1 MKKFLSLVL
10 ALVMTMSLVTIS
22 AGAKEFTDDADI
34 TYDEAVAVISEIGVV
49 DGDLDG
55 SFRPTDGL
63 TRGAAAKIICNLI
76 LGPTTAAELH
86 ADTAPF
92 PDVPLSNTFSGYI
105 AYCAKEKIISG
116 YADGTFKPSSPL
128 TGYAFM
134 KMLLGALGYDS
145 AYEGYT
151 GANWSV
157 NVAKQAI
164 GVGLNKG
171 LVEEFN
177 GVDFVTREEA
187 ALYAF
192 NTLKATMVAYENK
205 ITANVNGAEV
215 TISNTTAK
223 PVTWSEGRN
232 NDGNIKDDGF
242 VQFAEEF
249 FPKLVRKDD
258 STKFM
263 EPANTWIYDKTE
275 IGTYERYDLIV
286 ETYTAGVTGKDAYDL
301 LKPGVIDDNDLEV
314 YVDGVDMKGTGTGKF
329 DKADMVRSNTK
340 NLGSTGNGVVTKVYL
355 DTDKDLITFVSINT
369 WLAKATADYSDSKE
383 YAPLSVY
390 TGVKTTKSYNVDK
403 VDVANVVDVTKDT
416 YYQVNISYKDNTNGE
431 IVVVA
436 PVEILEDSTVT
447 KFSAG
452 NEGSGTGL
460 VTKLTTGGTEY
471 KANVKAF
478 YDEDVLDTYNETLLT
493 DATYNVYV
501 DANGY
506 FIGVDLFE
514 GTKNY
519 VFITGFDRNSSNL
532 SVKTATASAI
542 FLDGT
547 MKNIEVN
554 VTDTDKN
561 IDKATGNN
569 AAYFQKW
576 SDTSWQSGRGV
587 NGVYNLNQ
595 WYTYTV
601 AENGEYTLKPAT
613 RMTVTGYALN
623 DANATIRTDNLSLVD
638 DLTYIS
644 GTNRVYGEDATVFL
658 TVDLDVVDTTNGI
671 QKAITEVTGVY
682 TGVQNVDI
690 DIDVT
695 DPQAVQQGQVFTVYD
710 SDWYVIGA
718 VVIGE
723 ARGSTANYAYII
735 SGAKSEEKI
744 DNTYYWEFDAVIG
757 GEKQTLTA
765 KSKYSNTILSLTKGT
780 VQELRFDGDYVV
792 SIKDL
797 DNNDVYTDFTAKINK
812 QDVYFIDADGKDY
825 DGTGLNGGAVDTTR
839 DTATE
844 LTLQGRTLYVTSA
857 RTDVGLGLKAD
868 AKAVTIQTEN
878 NEANVVTNFSDVS
891 SALGHL
897 ADANENAAGLQFSG
911 KVVAILDSNGVA
923 EWVVFVNNTEL
934 KAGNQGSTGVG
945 STSTEDTVNGYNV
958 NIALVDTNATF
969 NTIATRAAMAVTKA
983 GYKNAMPAFL
993 SNSGITDSANGTVG
1007 GFLTAYDQNNNMVYF
1022 TVSYTNYW
1030 TVKLDGRVIDTVKHN
1045 GPSAVATE
1053 AYMKAIA
1060 GKGSGYE
1067 LNGTYAKYGT
1077 GSAITNVASAQKI
1090 ETGFAMV
1097 SKNTAS
1103 ATLTSNGTSVT
1114 AATTAFKV
1122 ANGLT
1127 VQYNASADTAKSKN
1141 YALGLGNTMGAVIS
1155 GTNPQTVAA
1164 NPTGGS
1170 TTLTW
1175 TINTS
1180 NVTGDVADI
1189 VVNSTDTPQVRS
1201 ITYGDVTAQNNVS
1214 VKLSGVSTGVD
1225 GETVTVT
1232 VQITGNA
1239 ASDTTLTITGVTGSY
1254 VMSSLSN
1261 GLSLDNGNLKI
1272 AGGGIYN
1279 TSVQYTFTVGA
1290 SNAVTGTLR

>member
-10 ALVMTMSLVTIS
+10 ALAMTMSLVVINTS
-22 AGAKEFTDDADI
+22 AKEFTDDEDI

-49 DGDLDG
+49 DGYADG
-55 SFRPTDGL
+55 SFNPTNGL

-86 ADTAPF
+86 ADTAPYS
-92 PDVPLSNTFSGYI
+92 DVPTTNEFAGYI
-105 AYCAKEKIISG
+105 AYCAKEGIISG
-116 YADGTFKPSSPL
+116 YADGAFRPANPL

-134 KMLLGALGYDS
+134 KMLLGALGYD
-145 AYEGYT
+145 ANYEQYVGS
-151 GANWSV
+151 NWSV

-164 GVGLNKG
+164 GIGLNKG
-171 LVEEFN
+171 LVDEFN
-177 GVDFVTREEA
+177 GVDYVTREEA

-192 NTLKATMVAYENK
+192 NTLKATMVDYENK

-215 TISNTTAK
+215 TISNTSAK
-223 PVTWSEGRN
+223 PVTWSEGIN
-232 NDGNIKDDGF
+232 EDGNIKADGF
-242 VQFAEEF
+242 VQFAEEY

-275 IGTYERYDLIV
+275 IGTYERYDLLV
-286 ETYTAGVTGKDAYDL
+286 ETYTTGVTGKDAYDL
-301 LKPGVIDDNDLEV
+301 LKPGVISDNKLEV
-314 YVDGVDMKGTGTGKF
+314 YVDGVDMKGSGTGKF
-329 DKADMVRSNTK
+329 DKGDLVRSNTK

-369 WLAKATADYSDSKE
+369 WLAKATANYSESKE

-403 VDVANVVDVTKDT
+403 VDVSNVVDVTKDT

-452 NEGSGTGL
+452 NEGNGSGL

-478 YDEDVLDTYNETLLT
+478 YDNEVLDTYNATLLT

-514 GTKNY
+514 GAKNY

-576 SDTSWQSGRGV
+576 SDTTWQSGRGV

-613 RMTVTGYALN
+613 RMTVTGYDLN
-623 DANATIRTDNLSLVD
+623 QANATIRTDNLSLVD

-695 DPQAVQQGQVFTVYD
+695 DPQAVQQKQVFTVYD

-723 ARGSTANYAYII
+723 ARGSTANYAYIV

-744 DNTYYWEFDAVIG
+744 DNTYYWEFDAVLG

-765 KSKYSNTILSLTKGT
+765 KSKYANTIQSLTKGK

-797 DNNDVYTDFTAKINK
+797 DNTDVYTDFTNNINK

-825 DGTGLNGGAVDTTR
+825 AGTGLNSGVVDTTR

-844 LTLQGRTLYVTSA
+844 LTLQGRTLYVTA
-857 RTDVGLGLKAD
+857 NRDDVGLGLKAD
-868 AKAVTIQTEN
+868 AKAVTIQREN
-878 NEANVVTNFSDVS
+878 GEDNVVTNFADVS

-911 KVVAILDSNGVA
+911 KVVAILNSNGVA

-934 KAGNQGSTGVG
+934 KAGNQGNTGSSVADDLG
-945 STSTEDTVNGYNV
+945 VYVDRANLQVTANV
-958 NIALVDTNATF
+958 
-969 NTIATRAAMAVTKA
+969 
-983 GYKNAMPAFL
+983 
-993 SNSGITDSANGTVG
+993 
-1007 GFLTAYDQNNNMVYF
+1007 
-1022 TVSYTNYW
+1022 
-1030 TVKLDGRVIDTVKHN
+1030 LDGTNGAAIRQQVVVALRNAGVQIASIDPTTVPTFVIDTNGYYYSIVVNYYHSVKID
-1045 GPSAVATE
+1045 GRIVEYVPVGGSLT
-1053 AYMKAIA
+1053 KAIDLVTNA
-1060 GKGSGYE
+1060 VGTNFKYVEDGGAASYPANTTYPVGTAV
-1067 LNGTYAKYGT
+1067 NGH
-1077 GSAITNVASAQKI
+1077 IEI
-1090 ETGFAMV
+1090 ETGYVAAPTLGSVTDSTGSTPATMTFV
-1097 SKNTAS
+1097 TAPGSYVKVGSSVQVKVS
-1103 ATLTSNGTSVT
+1103 ATNVVAGGEKISLALANAGTATVSGAQTIT
-1114 AATTAFKV
+1114 AAGDVIFTISNITGATGNITATVDAAPAPRTITYPASPVTT
-1122 ANGLT
+1122 NGVT
-1127 VQYNASADTAKSKN
+1127 FT
-1141 YALGLGNTMGAVIS
+1141 
-1155 GTNPQTVAA
+1155 
-1164 NPTGGS
+1164 
-1170 TTLTW
+1170 
-1175 TINTS
+1175 
-1180 NVTGDVADI
+1180 VTG
-1189 VVNSTDTPQVRS
+1189 
-1201 ITYGDVTAQNNVS
+1201 VTSAM
-1214 VKLSGVSTGVD
+1214 D
-1225 GETVTVT
+1225 GETITVT
-1232 VQITGNA
+1232 VQIKGTATGGDA
-1239 ASDTTLTITGVTGSY
+1239 DVSISGGDTGSGFNMGSFSNG
-1254 VMSSLSN
+1254 VSLSGGKLTVAN
-1261 GLSLDNGNLKI
+1261 
-1272 AGGGIYN
+1272 GGIYN
-1279 TSVQYTFTVGA
+1279 TSVEYNFVVSSSHTTVSMA
-1290 SNAVTGTLR
+1290 D